1 MKFLFF
7 VLYAVS
13 IAGLV
18 YAVAALFFERKNAA
32 SRLPPA
38 RSIGAF
44 AGFLLLITIVMD
56 ACIIVI
62 KPTDVGVLETPN
74 GIVAEELHTGWH
86 FISPLNKMHPMDKT
100 IWVYSTIHDTK
111 DGRAVSDAIWAA
123 CSDRIKMKFD
133 VSTNWRINPDKADVI
148 YVSLGGDQT
157 QDGEYTW
164 IEENIIRP
172 AIKNAV
178 TDVASKYTSDDA
190 YVRKREEVAQ
200 DIERH
205 LKTSLSKNNL
215 VVESVMLREAN
226 YDPGYQEAIN
236 QTKLAEQEAKKQIE
250 VTKQLAEKELQAEK
264 NKQIAIKQA
273 EGEAEAIRIKAN
285 AISNNA
291 KVLDL
296 EWINKWN
303 GELPQMMTGSNTSM
317 LMQMPTLK

>member
-1 MKFLFF
+1 MKFLFL
-7 VLYAVS
+7 VLYVVS
-13 IAGLV
+13 IAGLL
-18 YAVAALFFERKNAA
+18 YAVIALFFQRNAA
-32 SRLPPA
+32 VSKLPPA

-44 AGFLLLITIVMD
+44 AGFLLLVTIVLD
-56 ACIIVI
+56 ACIVVI

-74 GIVAEELHTGWH
+74 GIEEEELYTGWH
-86 FISPLNKMHPMDKT
+86 FISPLNKVHPMDKT
-100 IWVYSTIHDTK
+100 IWVYSTVHDTK
-111 DGRAVSDAIWAA
+111 DGRDVSDAIWAA

-133 VSTNWRINPDKADVI
+133 VSTNWRINPAKADII

-157 QDGEYTW
+157 LDGQYVW

-190 YVRKREEVAQ
+190 YVRKREEVAR
-200 DIERH
+200 DIENH
-205 LKTSLSKNNL
+205 LKTSLNKNNI

-226 YDPGYQEAIN
+226 YDPNYQEAIN
-236 QTKLAEQEAKKQIE
+236 NTKLAEQEGKKQIE

-303 GELPQMMTGSNTSM
+303 GELPQMMTGSNSSM
-317 LMQMPTLK
+317 LMQVPSMK

>member
-1 MKFLFF
+1 MKSLFF
-7 VLYAVS
+7 LLYLVS
-13 IAGLV
+13 IIGLV
-18 YAVAALFFERKNAA
+18 YAVVAYFFKGGPAY
-32 SRLPPA
+32 LPPS
-38 RSIGAF
+38 RSVALF
-44 AGFLLLITIVMD
+44 AGFLLLLTVVLD

-74 GIVAEELHTGWH
+74 GIQQEELYTGWH
-86 FISPLNKMHPMDKT
+86 FISPLNKVHAMDKT
-100 IWVYSTIHDTK
+100 IWVYSTVHDTK
-111 DGRAVSDAIWAA
+111 DGRDVSDAIWAA

-157 QDGEYTW
+157 TDGQYTW

-178 TDVASKYTSDDA
+178 TDIASKYTSDDA
-190 YVRKREEVAQ
+190 YVRKREEVAG

-205 LKTSLSKNNL
+205 LRTSLTKNNII
-215 VVESVMLREAN
+215 VESVMLREAN
-226 YDPGYQEAIN
+226 YDPNYQEAIN

-303 GELPQMMTGSNTSM
+303 GELPQMMTGSNSSM
-317 LMQMPTLK
+317 LMQVPSLK